1 MKGSTKSIAALLLLV
16 LLTAAGC
23 SAAPQD
29 AAYRQISMKEAA
41 ELMET
46 QEDFI
51 LLDVR
56 TEEEFAEQHIPGAI
70 CIPNEEIGA
79 EEPPPS
85 FPTGSSSF
93 WSIAAAETAANRRR
107 KSWQSLAIPMLSSA
121 AEFRTGPV
129 KSFRAQRDNI
139 TERQPGI
146 G

>member
-79 EEPPPS
+79 EEIPQ
-85 FPTGSSSF
+85 FPDREQLILVYCRSGNRSKQASQKLAELGYSNVVECGGIQDWTGETVSG
-93 WSIAAAETAANRRR
+93 AA
-107 KSWQSLAIPMLSSA
+107 
-121 AEFRTGPV
+121 
-129 KSFRAQRDNI
+129 
-139 TERQPGI
+139 
-146 G
+146 

>member
-79 EEPPPS
+79 EEIPQLPDWEQLILVYCRS
-85 FPTGSSSF
+85 GNRSKQASQKLAELGYSNVVECGGIQDWTGETVSG
-93 WSIAAAETAANRRR
+93 AA
-107 KSWQSLAIPMLSSA
+107 
-121 AEFRTGPV
+121 
-129 KSFRAQRDNI
+129 
-139 TERQPGI
+139 
-146 G
+146 

>member
-79 EEPPPS
+79 EEPPQLPDREQLILVYCRS
-85 FPTGSSSF
+85 GNRSKQASQKLAELGYSNVVECGGIQDWTGE
-93 WSIAAAETAANRRR
+93 IV
-107 KSWQSLAIPMLSSA
+107 SSA
-121 AEFRTGPV
+121 A
-129 KSFRAQRDNI
+129 
-139 TERQPGI
+139 
-146 G
+146 